1 MSSWE
6 NKPDASVFCLAILS
20 LTIMSQEDHEHD
32 LPESIH
38 NDGEGICIAL
48 NFTPLLPP
56 KKPGE
61 TQQKN
66 TKAKSSTYT
75 FYINENLDLC
85 DLLEA
90 VMLAIRALRP
100 VGLPYKVVSSNLRT
114 NAFKIAYTIHATQ
127 FKNISITM
135 VKDWETLVKQI
146 AVKGNAILHLRE
158 NVQMCDAS
166 S

>member
-1 MSSWE
+1 
-6 NKPDASVFCLAILS
+6 
-20 LTIMSQEDHEHD
+20 MSQEDNEHD

-61 TQQKN
+61 TWRKN
-66 TKAKSSTYT
+66 AKAKSSTYT

-90 VMLAIRALRP
+90 VMLTIIALKP
-100 VGLPYKVVSSNLRT
+100 TGLPYKVVGSNLRT
-114 NAFKIAYTIHATQ
+114 NAFEIAYTIHGTQ
-127 FKNISITM
+127 FKNISIVV
-135 VKDWETLVKQI
+135 VKD
-146 AVKGNAILHLRE
+146 
-158 NVQMCDAS
+158 
-166 S
+166 

>member
-6 NKPDASVFCLAILS
+6 NKPDASSLNASALHLAILS

-48 NFTPLLPP
+48 DFTPLLPP

-61 TQQKN
+61 TWQKN
-66 TKAKSSTYT
+66 AKAKSSTYT

-90 VMLAIRALRP
+90 VMLAIRALKP
-100 VGLPYKVVSSNLRT
+100 VGLPYKVVGSN
-114 NAFKIAYTIHATQ
+114 H
-127 FKNISITM
+127 
-135 VKDWETLVKQI
+135 
-146 AVKGNAILHLRE
+146 RE
-158 NVQMCDAS
+158 PPPMYKWVVLLCT
-166 S
+166 